1 MRVNS
6 FVLVF
11 FCQKINEGCRV
22 GITLA
27 GGLENLLSITR
38 YKRETRKSPLQHMG
52 DSEVSAPG

>member
-1 MRVNS
+1 M
-6 FVLVF
+6 F

-52 DSEVSAPG
+52 DSEVSAP